1 LSKYSVK
8 LLAKANR
15 DLDEIYRYVKDEIKV
30 IETEKQMID
39 LLQEAILG
47 LDEMPY
53 RGAIRKTG
61 TFANKGYRQIF
72 SKNFTIIYRIDE
84 DNRVVVVVT
93 VRHTPN
99 NF

>member
-1 LSKYSVK
+1 MNKYSVK

-15 DLDEIYRYVKDEIKV
+15 DLDEIYRYIKDEIKV
-30 IETEKQMID
+30 IETAKQMVD

-53 RGAIRKTG
+53 RGAIKKTG

-72 SKNFTIIYRIDE
+72 LKNFTILYRIDE
-84 DNRVVVVVT
+84 DNKVVIVVT
-93 VRHTPN
+93 VRYTPSN
-99 NF
+99 L

>member
-1 LSKYSVK
+1 MSKYSVK
-8 LLAKANR
+8 LLPKANR
-15 DLDEIYRYVKDEIKV
+15 DLDEIYRYIKDEIKL
-30 IETEKQMID
+30 IETAKQMID

-61 TFANKGYRQIF
+61 TFSNKGYRQIF
-72 SKNFTIIYRIDE
+72 LKNFTIIYRIDE
-84 DNRVVVVVT
+84 DNRMVIVAT
-93 VRHTPN
+93 VRYTPS